1 MLSVGQDNNTMIR
14 RFFMFVSELI
24 SIEEVKNWQRGDNIL
39 INTPTGSR
47 EK

>member
-1 MLSVGQDNNTMIR
+1 MGQDNNT
-14 RFFMFVSELI
+14 FCGGLFMFVSELI
-24 SIEEVKNWQRGDNIL
+24 SIEEVGKWQKGDNIL